1 VLIEQLL
8 ARMIEDGLEE
18 TLVDMI
24 TPYGSIVPTHISQI
38 RSELM
43 AGLPASGVR
52 DAAARRPQADL
63 RRDPWSLGAG
73 AEDAVYMVKL
83 TPLDGRG
90 FFKYVYLDD
99 QSRICRIS
107 STLLFNRTEPEEAAK
122 RFPERAELIL
132 QDEKLRQYLMDE
144 MI

>member
-1 VLIEQLL
+1 
-8 ARMIEDGLEE
+8 
-18 TLVDMI
+18 
-24 TPYGSIVPTHISQI
+24 
-38 RSELM
+38 
-43 AGLPASGVR
+43 
-52 DAAARRPQADL
+52 
-63 RRDPWSLGAG
+63 LGTG
-73 AEDAVYMVKL
+73 AEDAAYMVKL

-107 STLLFNRTEPEEAAK
+107 SSCVRGQGTLLFNRTEPEEAAK